1 MAATKQQEAYET
13 LYVSL
18 EIYASQ
24 SNSQRDEAK
33 TVMTIELVIICCQLV
48 WLWLGQPIMVSFIC
62 GEVVIFHVIQ
72 YKAEPGL
79 ETKDEISWCN

>member
-1 MAATKQQEAYET
+1 MAATKQEEAYEI

-18 EIYASQ
+18 EMYASQ

-48 WLWLGQPIMVSFIC
+48 WLWIGQPIMVSFIC
-62 GEVVIFHVIQ
+62 GEVVMFQVIQ
-72 YKAEPGL
+72 YKAETRLGN
-79 ETKDEISWCN
+79 KGRD